1 MSRSALLP
9 QPTSNESLPSE
20 AFDSDV
26 ARRARLIK
34 IYLAE
39 RRYRL
44 KTCKYLVITA
54 LCTVGD
60 GKGASS
66 GRFSSTPKWVDSIGN
81 DILSAWDIKGVS
93 QYGGRNIFLSG
104 IDSLRARIRGL
115 EEGSN
120 LFRDQGVQESV
131 EAAWCENQIIE
142 IVAILET
149 MLVMLGNLTQMS
161 RSGVVSS
168 WFRLMSDYGFFEIFE
183 PVRLTIPDLGMKLT
197 ICSHSEDCMIFAN
210 YSFSHSRHS
219 FPSPYLGYR
228 MLCMASSHFQLQ
240 RLLKE
245 SLRVAHR
252 TCSTQTPA
260 AKFQKS

>member
-9 QPTSNESLPSE
+9 QPTSRESLPPE
-20 AFDSDV
+20 AFDSDD
-26 ARRARLIK
+26 ARRARLFK

-54 LCTVGD
+54 SCRVGD

-66 GRFSSTPKWVDSIGN
+66 GRLSSTPKWVDSVGN
-81 DILSAWDIKGVS
+81 DILAALDIKGVS

-104 IDSLRARIRGL
+104 IDALRARIKGL
-115 EEGSN
+115 EEGSGW
-120 LFRDQGVQESV
+120 FRDKGLQESI

-142 IVAILET
+142 MVAVLET

-183 PVRLTIPDLGMKLT
+183 PVRSIMLDLDIKLT
-197 ICSHSEDCMIFAN
+197 LCSHSDNCMIVTT

-219 FPSPYLGYR
+219 FPSPYLGYH

-240 RLLKE
+240 HLLKQ
-245 SLRVAHR
+245 SLQVAHR

-260 AKFQKS
+260 AKSQKP